1 MGIISVAV
9 RSGVCIYAV
18 KYTIDEGAWG
28 EAEKAIKFQNQ
39 TCKLVNDNHYVATGK
54 AHFQAH
60 VPTPE
65 VKDNLLK

>member
-9 RSGVCIYAV
+9 RSGICIYAV
-18 KYTIDEGAWG
+18 KYTYDEGAWSD
-28 EAEKAIKFQNQ
+28 ADSAIKFKNQ
-39 TCKLVNDNHYVATGK
+39 TCKMINNNHYIATGK

-65 VKDNLLK
+65 VR